1 MRTRKEI
8 EESAYQWVDIDDED
22 VRKEVEKLHVQESI
36 LEVLL
41 DIRDLV
47 SISSSKDG

>member
-8 EESAYQWVDIDDED
+8 EEMISSNYGSNRVY
-22 VRKEVEKLHVQESI
+22 LSGI

-41 DIRDLV
+41 DIREKK
-47 SISSSKDG
+47 IKGEMKNGKRKM